1 MMAKVIYLKN
11 LGNDHAQLNIQYQQI
26 PLYVIPIYQAFLK
39 KYIYKTKWY
48 LFYRRRKKHTEISS
62 KTFHIKNVCY
72 VLIDKTQI
80 LSEFK
85 VKSIWTFYGWS
96 NISGTCL

>member
-39 KYIYKTKWY
+39 K
-48 LFYRRRKKHTEISS
+48 
-62 KTFHIKNVCY
+62 
-72 VLIDKTQI
+72 
-80 LSEFK
+80 
-85 VKSIWTFYGWS
+85 
-96 NISGTCL
+96 NI